1 MFGTIIGFIL
11 AAAGLGGWVFLLL
24 AFRFCIQELGQGM

>member
-1 MFGTIIGFIL
+1 MFLTVIELLF

-24 AFRFCIQELGQGM
+24 AFRFCIQELGQDM

>member
-1 MFGTIIGFIL
+1 MLLTVIELPF

-24 AFRFCIQELGQGM
+24 AFRFCIQELSQGM